1 MGKSVNI
8 IGTIRGKVGSVVFSK
23 GPKGETLMR
32 SYQPQVANPRTMPQ
46 LAQRAKVTMAGK
58 LSKLIPIDALSG
70 LGMGSRLANRSEFNS
85 NCLRKA
91 VAIWQGGQYTAS
103 VLPGQLEF
111 SKGVAAL
118 GATLGTVTVV
128 SNKVSV
134 ALSNVIADGFHGM
147 RLIVVVMQNV
157 QGDAYKTAAYS
168 DIIFADGQ
176 AVAEVNLPVA
186 LANGDVTLL
195 YACPMQI
202 DSTRRRPDA
211 VGVWFDAS
219 INAQL
224 EENTSAF
231 AYFGNSVFVG
241 MNPFTQA

>member
-32 SYQPQVANPRTMPQ
+32 SYQPQVYNPRTMPQ

-58 LSKLIPIDALSG
+58 LSKLIPIEALSG

-91 VAIWQGGQYTAS
+91 VAVWQGGQYTAS

-111 SKGVAAL
+111 SKGVAGL
-118 GATLGTVTVV
+118 GATLGAVTVT

-134 ALSNVIADGFHGM
+134 ALSNVNGDGNHGV
-147 RLIVVVMQNV
+147 RLIAVVMQNV
-157 QGDAYKTAAYS
+157 QGDAYKTAGYA
-168 DIIFADGQ
+168 DIIFAESQ
-176 AVAEVNLPVA
+176 AVAEVNLPVS
-186 LANGDVTLL
+186 LADGDIVLL
-195 YACPMQI
+195 YACPMEL
-202 DSTRRRPDA
+202 DTTRRRPDA
-211 VGVWFDAS
+211 VGVWFDTS
-219 INAQL
+219 INGQL

-231 AYFGNSVFVG
+231 VVFGPSVYVG
-241 MNPFTQA
+241 ASVFTQA

>member
-58 LSKLIPIDALSG
+58 LSKLIPINALSG

-111 SKGVAAL
+111 SKGVASL
-118 GATLGTVTVV
+118 GATLGAITVAI
-128 SNKVSV
+128 NKVTV
-134 ALSNVIADGFHGM
+134 ALSNVNADGKHGV
-147 RLIVVVMQNV
+147 RLIAVVMQNV
-157 QGDAYKTAAYS
+157 QGDAYKTAAYA
-168 DIIFADGQ
+168 DIIFAENQTAAD
-176 AVAEVNLPVA
+176 VNLPVA
-186 LANGDVTLL
+186 LVAGDVVLL
-195 YACPMQI
+195 YACPMEI
-202 DSTRRRPDA
+202 DSTHRRPDA
-211 VGVWFDAS
+211 VGVWFDTS
-219 INAQL
+219 INGQL
-224 EENTSAF
+224 KENTSEF
-231 AYFGNSVFVG
+231 VIFGLSVYHGASVF
-241 MNPFTQA
+241 TTA

>member
-1 MGKSVNI
+1 MGKSVNV

-32 SYQPQVANPRTMPQ
+32 SYQPQVSNPRTMPQ

-58 LSKLIPIDALSG
+58 LSKLIPINALSG

-91 VAIWQGGQYTAS
+91 VAVWQGGQYTAS

-111 SKGVAAL
+111 SRGVAGL
-118 GATLGTVTVV
+118 GATLGAVTV
-128 SNKVSV
+128 SATKVSV
-134 ALSNVIADGFHGM
+134 ALSNVIADGLHGV

-157 QGDAYKTAAYS
+157 EGDSYKTAAFS
-168 DIIFADGQ
+168 DIVFAENQ

-186 LANGDVTLL
+186 LVNGDVVLV
-195 YACPMQI
+195 YACPMEI
-202 DSTRRRPDA
+202 DQTRRRPDA
-211 VGVWFDAS
+211 VGVWFDNA
-219 INAQL
+219 INGQL

-231 AYFGNSVFVG
+231 VYFGQSIFVG
-241 MNPFTQA
+241 MTPFSQS

>member
-1 MGKSVNI
+1 MGKTQNV
-8 IGTIRGKVGSVVFSK
+8 IGTISGKVGSVVFSK

-32 SYQPQVANPRTMPQ
+32 AYQSKVINPRTMPQ

-58 LSKLIPIDALSG
+58 LSKLIPIEALSG

-111 SKGVAAL
+111 SKGVASL
-118 GATLGTVTVV
+118 GATLGAVTVA

-134 ALSNVIADGFHGM
+134 ALSNVNADGNHGV
-147 RLIVVVMQNV
+147 RLIAVVMQNV
-157 QGDAYKTAAYS
+157 QGDAYKTAAYA
-168 DIIFADGQ
+168 DIIFAEGQ
-176 AVAEVNLPVA
+176 TSAEVLLPVT
-186 LANGDVTLL
+186 LVNGDVVLV
-195 YACPMQI
+195 YACPMEI

-211 VGVWFDAS
+211 VGVWFDTS
-219 INAQL
+219 INGQL
-224 EENTSAF
+224 SENTSAF
-231 AYFGNSVFVG
+231 AIFGKSVFVS
-241 MNPFTQA
+241 MNPFS

>member
-23 GPKGETLMR
+23 GPNGETLMR

-58 LSKLIPIDALSG
+58 LSKLIPINALSG

-103 VLPGQLEF
+103 VLPAQLEF
-111 SKGVAAL
+111 SKGVATL
-118 GATLGTVTVV
+118 GATLGAVTVT

-134 ALSNVIADGFHGM
+134 ALSNVNADGQHGV
-147 RLIVVVMQNV
+147 RLVVVVMQNV

-176 AVAEVNLPVA
+176 TVAEVNLPVA
-186 LANGDVTLL
+186 LVNGDVTLL
-195 YACPMQI
+195 YACPMEI
-202 DSTRRRPDA
+202 DSTRRRPDT
-211 VGVWFDAS
+211 VGVWFDAA
-219 INAQL
+219 INGQL

-231 AYFGNSVFVG
+231 VFFGQSIFVS
-241 MNPFTQA
+241 MNPFS

>member
-1 MGKSVNI
+1 MGKSQNV

-58 LSKLIPIDALSG
+58 LSKLIPINALSG

-103 VLPGQLEF
+103 VLPGQLVF
-111 SKGVAAL
+111 SKGVASL
-118 GATLGTVTVV
+118 GATLGAVTVAA
-128 SNKVSV
+128 NKVTV
-134 ALSNVIADGFHGM
+134 ALSNVNADGLHGV
-147 RLIVVVMQNV
+147 RLIAVVMQNV
-157 QGDAYKTAAYS
+157 QGDAYKTAAFA
-168 DIIFADGQ
+168 DFIFAESQ
-176 AVAEVNLPVA
+176 TAAEINLPVT
-186 LANGDVTLL
+186 LVDGDVVLV
-195 YACPMQI
+195 YACPMEI

-211 VGVWFDAS
+211 IGVWFDNS
-219 INAQL
+219 INGQL

-231 AYFGNSVFVG
+231 VIFGQSVFVG
-241 MNPFTQA
+241 TTVFM